1 MLSLTELRRAA
12 GALDSRLAG
21 SRLERVAQ
29 VDDVDLILSLRR
41 PGGSAA
47 ESGKCHVLLSCS
59 PEFARLSVI
68 KDPPQ
73 APQTPPPFTQY
84 LRAHL
89 GRAGFGGI
97 RVLGEDRLASVRL
110 HSKEGEFQLLLS
122 ILGPRSNIYLLD
134 AAGIL
139 LFSMRPLEETRR
151 ELARGQVWVDP
162 HSALKSAGID
172 RWGDCPDG
180 TYLETIEDAYR
191 QLAQRKKIENLSRKI
206 SQALNREADALGRKA
221 ANMQEDL
228 AEAIEAERYKHRGE
242 LLKSVLHKVNPG
254 DNRVVAA
261 DFETGEEVEIPLDPQ
276 LSAAENL
283 ERYFSRYHKELRGV
297 SIIRQ
302 QLEAVQTARA
312 EIDNLQEELRGLL
325 PSGDVQAIESFAS
338 RTRVKKLLGRRQA
351 SPRAVPR
358 DAPRIAGKRDVPSR
372 LLPKRY
378 KSADGLEIWVGRSDE
393 GNDYLTTRLAH
404 GNDLFFHLEGSPGSH
419 VILRTESSKDPPPE
433 SLLDACELAVHFSK
447 HKEARRA
454 DVHVAPIKY
463 VRKPPRAK
471 PGLVYVTSGKTI
483 HLRRDPARLERVLAS
498 RLDE

>member
-1 MLSLTELRRAA
+1 M
-12 GALDSRLAG
+12 
-21 SRLERVAQ
+21 
-29 VDDVDLILSLRR
+29 
-41 PGGSAA
+41 
-47 ESGKCHVLLSCS
+47 
-59 PEFARLSVI
+59 
-68 KDPPQ
+68 
-73 APQTPPPFTQY
+73 
-84 LRAHL
+84 
-89 GRAGFGGI
+89 
-97 RVLGEDRLASVRL
+97 
-110 HSKEGEFQLLLS
+110 
-122 ILGPRSNIYLLD
+122 
-134 AAGIL
+134 
-139 LFSMRPLEETRR
+139 
-151 ELARGQVWVDP
+151 
-162 HSALKSAGID
+162 
-172 RWGDCPDG
+172 
-180 TYLETIEDAYR
+180 
-191 QLAQRKKIENLSRKI
+191 
-206 SQALNREADALGRKA
+206 
-221 ANMQEDL
+221 
-228 AEAIEAERYKHRGE
+228 
-242 LLKSVLHKVNPG
+242 
-254 DNRVVAA
+254 
-261 DFETGEEVEIPLDPQ
+261 
-276 LSAAENL
+276 
-283 ERYFSRYHKELRGV
+283 
-297 SIIRQ
+297 
-302 QLEAVQTARA
+302 QTARA
-312 EIDNLQEELRGLL
+312 EIDNLQEELRRLL

-358 DAPRIAGKRDVPSR
+358 DAPRIASKRDVPSR